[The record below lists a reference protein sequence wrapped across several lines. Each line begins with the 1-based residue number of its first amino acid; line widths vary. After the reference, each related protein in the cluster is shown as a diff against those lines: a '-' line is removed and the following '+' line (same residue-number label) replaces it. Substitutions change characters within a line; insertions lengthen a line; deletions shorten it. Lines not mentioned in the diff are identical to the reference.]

1 MTHSTRLLRLS
12 VGLALAVGA
21 AAGINLAA
29 QSSAQSAA
37 PAARRP
43 APKVPD
49 LQGIW
54 QTMNAANVNLLAHS
68 AGPDGPAGQSVVE
81 GGVIPY
87 QEWAVKKRQEN
98 YANRA
103 KLDGE
108 ASCHHAGV
116 PRAMYLPFPF
126 QIVQTQN
133 MVAILYE
140 YAHMTRRIYI
150 DGSKHQEDVEF
161 YLGDSRG
168 RYEGNSLVVDVTNF
182 NDQTW
187 FDRAG
192 NFHSADLKVVERFT
206 RVDKD
211 HIDYEATITDPK
223 VFTRPW
229 KIRMPLYKRVEPN
242 AQILDF
248 LCYTFE
254 DRTKGM
260 TVPLFRESPLK

>member
-1 MTHSTRLLRLS
+1 MTRLSPRVVRTVVGIALS
-12 VGLALAVGA
+12 VGV
-21 AAGINLAA
+21 AAGISVL
-29 QSSAQSAA
+29 AQSA
-37 PAARRP
+37 PAAPRR
-43 APKVPD
+43 AAAAAQVPD

-54 QTMNAANVNLLAHS
+54 QVMNAANVNLAAHS

-87 QEWAVKKRQEN
+87 QDWAVKKQQEN
-98 YANRA
+98 HANRA

-108 ASCHHAGV
+108 NSCHHSGV
-116 PRAMYLPFPF
+116 PRATYLPFPF
-126 QIVQTQN
+126 QIVQTPG
-133 MVAILYE
+133 MVALLYE
-140 YAHMTRRIYI
+140 YAHMTRRIYT
-150 DGSKHQEDVEF
+150 DGTKHQEDVEF
-161 YLGDSRG
+161 YNGDSRG
-168 RYEGNSLVVDVTNF
+168 HYEGNTLVVDVTNF

-206 RVDKD
+206 RTDKD
-211 HIDYEATITDPK
+211 HISYEATITDPK

-229 KIRMPLYKRVEPN
+229 KIKMPLYRRVEPN
-242 AQILDF
+242 AQILDY

-260 TVPLFRESPLK
+260 SVPLFRESPLK

>member
-1 MTHSTRLLRLS
+1 
-12 VGLALAVGA
+12 
-21 AAGINLAA
+21 
-29 QSSAQSAA
+29 
-37 PAARRP
+37 
-43 APKVPD
+43 
-49 LQGIW
+49 
-54 QTMNAANVNLLAHS
+54 
-68 AGPDGPAGQSVVE
+68 
-81 GGVIPY
+81 
-87 QEWAVKKRQEN
+87 
-98 YANRA
+98 
-103 KLDGE
+103 
-108 ASCHHAGV
+108 
-116 PRAMYLPFPF
+116 
-126 QIVQTQN
+126 
-133 MVAILYE
+133 
-140 YAHMTRRIYI
+140 MTRRIYI

-168 RYEGNSLVVDVTNF
+168 RYEGGALVVDVTNF

-260 TVPLFRESPLK
+260 TVPLFRESPLQ